1 MKFIGK
7 DDVLLEQ
14 LMSNIKIISSSI
26 RRFNIFK
33 TDVDGLVIEADFE
46 LLYDPGSVLRLRFTE
61 IKEYSFYW
69 NSRFSFYNV
78 ETYKL
83 IKKENLFYVS
93 FDPEDETLLDISG
106 NDQDS
111 ILFGGFEGYYID
123 TVA

>member
-1 MKFIGK
+1 M
-7 DDVLLEQ
+7 
-14 LMSNIKIISSSI
+14 
-26 RRFNIFK
+26 
-33 TDVDGLVIEADFE
+33 DGLVIEAEFE

-106 NDQDS
+106 NDQDF